1 MISIKFI
8 NRGEGSRALV
18 LIHAFPLS
26 SMMYMETAS
35 IIAER
40 FPSMPVVLV
49 DMPGFG
55 NAPSSTSWTM
65 AEAMSDLHDQLQAEG
80 ITSVIIGGTSMG
92 GYAVFAYYKLFP
104 QQCAG
109 LIFSNTKAEADDE
122 KAKQGR
128 EEYAQAVEKGGAVVA
143 VEKQLDALLG
153 STTKEGNTALY
164 EQVKEWI
171 LATDPSAIAAALRAM
186 AAREDSTGLLSSI
199 TCPTL
204 VISAEE
210 DTVMKEE
217 AVSAIAKGI
226 KTSVYHRLSSAG
238 HLSPLEVPKEW
249 ADFINTFVNDT
260 II

>member
-1 MISIKFI
+1 MISIQFI
-8 NRGEGSRALV
+8 NRGEDSRALV

-26 SMMYMETAS
+26 SMMYRETAS

-40 FPSMPVVLV
+40 FPSLPIVLV

-55 NAPSSTSWTM
+55 NATTSASWTM
-65 AEAMSDLHDQLQAEG
+65 SEAMNDLHAQLQDDD

-104 QQCAG
+104 QECAG

-153 STTKEGNTALY
+153 STTKRQNTALY
-164 EQVKEWI
+164 EQVKDWI
-171 LATDPSAIAAALRAM
+171 LATDPSAISAALRAM
-186 AAREDSTGLLSSI
+186 AVREDSTALLSTI

-217 AVSAIAKGI
+217 VVSAIAKAI
-226 KTSVYHRLSSAG
+226 PSSDYHRLSSTG

-249 ADFINTFVNDT
+249 ADFVGAFINDK